1 MRNDVEHLIFI
12 YHLAIFFF
20 FLVTY
25 WVFGKLGV
33 ILPLLTYSIF
43 FKVHLGG
50 NVFIKIYCPLSQGC

>member
-1 MRNDVEHLIFI
+1 MLSILSLFTI
-12 YHLAIFFF
+12 WLFFFF

>member
-1 MRNDVEHLIFI
+1 MLSILSLFTI
-12 YHLAIFFF
+12 WLFFF
-20 FLVTY
+20 WSPT

-33 ILPLLTYSIF
+33 IFPLLTCSIF